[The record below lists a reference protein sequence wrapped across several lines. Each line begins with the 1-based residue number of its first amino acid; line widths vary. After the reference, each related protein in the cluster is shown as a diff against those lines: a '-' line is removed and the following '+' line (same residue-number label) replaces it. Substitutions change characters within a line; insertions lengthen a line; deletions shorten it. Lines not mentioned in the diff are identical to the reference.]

1 MLVWPAIAGVGTA
14 LASALAAAAP
24 FIAAAGGI
32 AAAGFAIYKE
42 WSNLKQL
49 FTDFTKPGGL
59 LGTLKE
65 MFADYGNS
73 VNPLSWMKTAG
84 SWWGKNL
91 GITGG
96 SPTGAET
103 GAAPPAPGGA
113 ASETRV
119 QVDFN
124 NLPPGSRVS
133 RESSGPAE
141 FDLGL
146 GYSMVQP

>member
-1 MLVWPAIAGVGTA
+1 MLVWPAIAGIGTA
-14 LASALAAAAP
+14 LGSALAAAAP

-42 WSNLKQL
+42 WDNLKRL

-65 MFADYGNS
+65 MLADYGNS
-73 VNPLSWMKTAG
+73 VNPLSWLKTAG
-84 SWWGKNL
+84 GWWGKNL

-96 SPTGAET
+96 PTGAET
-103 GAAPPAPGGA
+103 GAAAPGA
-113 ASETRV
+113 ESRSETRV
-119 QVDFN
+119 QVDIN

-146 GYSMVQP
+146 GYSMVP